1 MDDDGYP
8 DDEELQRI
16 ADWPYTGI
24 PAMMEFVHGLW
35 SYPNFWTQEGD
46 NLSIST
52 GGWSGN
58 ESLISAMQKN
68 VGFWHLCWESSRR
81 GGHYAFDLSRAKLLA
96 RKAE

>member
-1 MDDDGYP
+1 MDDGGYP

-16 ADWPYTGI
+16 TDWNYADI
-24 PAMMEFVHGLW
+24 PAMLEFVRGLW

-46 NLSIST
+46 KLSIST

-58 ESLISAMQKN
+58 ESIIAAMQKN

-81 GGHYAFDLSRAKLLA
+81 GGHYTFDLSRATLLA
-96 RKAE
+96 KGA